1 MNRIDRLFGITTLLQ
16 ARRYTSAEQLAEQ
29 FGISVRTVYRDIKAL
44 GEQGIPIS
52 FEAQRGYFLVQGFFL
67 PPVTFSAE
75 EANALLLLETLG
87 ATLAD
92 HSIGRHV
99 ATALQKVK
107 AVLRP
112 PDQDRLAQLASGLK
126 LHLPEYQEGTTEYLA
141 PMQSAIANRH
151 VLELTYRDKASQ
163 LSQRRVEP
171 IGLVFYNF
179 TWHLVG
185 WCQLRQAYREFR
197 VSRVQQL
204 TATTQA
210 FTQEAPLSLAD
221 YIASLQLPHP
231 V

>member
-16 ARRYTSAEQLAEQ
+16 ARRYTPAEQIAEQ

-67 PPVTFSAE
+67 PPVTFSAQ
-75 EANALLLLETLG
+75 EANALVLLETLG
-87 ATLAD
+87 AALAD

-112 PDQDRLAQLASGLK
+112 PAQDRLAHLASGIK
-126 LHLPEYQEGTTEYLA
+126 LHLPEYQEAMTEYLA
-141 PMQSAIANRH
+141 PIQSAIANRQ
-151 VLELTYRDKASQ
+151 VLELAYRDKAGHS
-163 LSQRRVEP
+163 SQRRVEP

-179 TWHLVG
+179 AWQLVG
-185 WCQLRQAYREFR
+185 WCQLRQAYRQFR

-210 FTQEAPLSLAD
+210 FTQETPLSLAD
-221 YIASLQLPHP
+221 YLASLQLPHL

>member
-16 ARRYTSAEQLAEQ
+16 AQRYVPADRIAAQ

-67 PPVTFSAE
+67 PPVTFSTE
-75 EANALLLLETLG
+75 EANALLLLEALG
-87 ATLAD
+87 GTLAD
-92 HSIGRHV
+92 HSIRQHV
-99 ATALQKVK
+99 AAALQKIK

-112 PDQDRLAQLASGLK
+112 PDQDRLTQLAGGFK
-126 LHLPEYQEGTTEYLA
+126 LHLPEYQEGNTAYLA

-151 VLELTYRDKASQ
+151 VLELTYRDKTGQS
-163 LSQRRVEP
+163 SQRRVEP
-171 IGLVFYNF
+171 IGLAFYNF

-185 WCQLRQAYREFR
+185 WCQLRRAYREFR
-197 VSRVQQL
+197 VARVQHL

-210 FTQEAPLSLAD
+210 FTNPSLLSLAD
-221 YIASLQLPHP
+221 YIASLQLPHL

>member
-1 MNRIDRLFGITTLLQ
+1 MNRIERLFGITTLLQ
-16 ARRYTSAEQLAEQ
+16 ARRYTAAEQIAEQ

-92 HSIGRHV
+92 QSIGRHV
-99 ATALQKVK
+99 AAALQKVK

-112 PDQDRLAQLASGLK
+112 AAQDQLAHLAGGIR
-126 LHLPEYQEGTTEYLA
+126 LHLPEYREGTTEYLA
-141 PMQSAIANRH
+141 PMQAAIASRH
-151 VLELTYRDKASQ
+151 VLELTYRNKAGHS
-163 LSQRRVEP
+163 SQRRVEP

-179 TWHLVG
+179 SWQLVG
-185 WCQLRQAYREFR
+185 WCQLRRAYRQFR

-210 FTQEAPLSLAD
+210 FTQETPLSLAN
-221 YIASLQLPHP
+221 YLAGLQLPYP

>member
-16 ARRYTSAEQLAEQ
+16 ARRYTSAEQIAEQ
-29 FGISVRTVYRDIKAL
+29 FGISVRTVYRDIRAL
-44 GEQGIPIS
+44 SEQSIPIT

-92 HSIGRHV
+92 HSIMRHV
-99 ATALQKVK
+99 AAALQKVK

-112 PDQDRLAQLASGLK
+112 PDQDRLAQLASGIR
-126 LHLPEYQEGTTEYLA
+126 LHLPEYQEVATEHLA
-141 PMQSAIANRH
+141 PIQSAIANRQ
-151 VLELTYRDKASQ
+151 VLELTYRDKAGHS
-163 LSQRRVEP
+163 SQRRVEP

-179 TWHLVG
+179 AWQLVG
-185 WCQLRQAYREFR
+185 WCQLRRAYRQFR

-204 TATTQA
+204 TGTTQA
-210 FTQEAPLSLAD
+210 FTNEVPLSLAD
-221 YIASLQLPHP
+221 YVAGLQLPHP